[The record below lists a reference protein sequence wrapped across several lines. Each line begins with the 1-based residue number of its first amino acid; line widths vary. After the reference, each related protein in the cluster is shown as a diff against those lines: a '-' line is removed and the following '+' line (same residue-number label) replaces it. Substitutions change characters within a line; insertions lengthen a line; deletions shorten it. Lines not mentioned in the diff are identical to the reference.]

1 MIRYILIALLSGILL
16 GYALPGNAA
25 LYSDSGLLFLYI
37 LIFII
42 GIAIGYNP
50 EPIKR
55 TLKSRRKAPLFLP
68 IFSITGALLGG
79 ILAGMLTGVPLKFSL
94 AVAGGLGW
102 YSLAGP
108 MISVV
113 SPIYGA
119 LAFLAN
125 IGREMITYLTVP
137 IIGERSP
144 PEVSIAMG
152 GATAMDTTL
161 PLITRFSGKE
171 AVLWGLYNG
180 FVLSVVAPILI
191 SMFLAI

>member
-1 MIRYILIALLSGILL
+1 MA
-16 GYALPGNAA
+16 
-25 LYSDSGLLFLYI
+25 FLYI
-37 LIFII
+37 LMLLI
-42 GIAIGYNP
+42 GIAVGYNP
-50 EPIKR
+50 EPIKKA
-55 TLKSRRKAPLFLP
+55 LKGGRKSPLLLP
-68 IFSITGALLGG
+68 VFSISGALLGG
-79 ILAGMLTGVPLKFSL
+79 IAAGAVTGVPLKFSL

-119 LAFLAN
+119 LGFLSN
-125 IGREMITYLTVP
+125 IGREMITYITVP
-137 IIGERSP
+137 FAGKRSP

-171 AVLWGLYNG
+171 AVLWALYNG
-180 FVLSVVAPILI
+180 FVLTAAAPLLI
-191 SMFLAI
+191 SLFLSL

>member
-1 MIRYILIALLSGILL
+1 MIKYILIALISGILL
-16 GYALPGNAA
+16 GYAIPGNAA
-25 LYSDSGLLFLYI
+25 LYSDSGLIFLYI

-42 GIAIGYNP
+42 GMAIGYNP

-55 TLKSRRKAPLFLP
+55 ALKSRRKAALLLP
-68 IFSITGALLGG
+68 VFSITGALLGG
-79 ILAGMLTGVPLKFSL
+79 ILAGILTGVPLKFSL

-125 IGREMITYLTVP
+125 IGREIMTYLTVP
-137 IIGERSP
+137 FIGKKSP

-161 PLITRFSGKE
+161 PLITKFSGKE
-171 AVLWGLYNG
+171 VVLWGLYNG
-180 FVLSVVAPILI
+180 FLLSMAAPVLI

>member
-1 MIRYILIALLSGILL
+1 MIKYILLSLISGIFI
-16 GYALPGNAA
+16 GYFLPYSQ
-25 LYSDSGLLFLYI
+25 LYSTAGMGFLYI

-42 GIAIGYNP
+42 GISIGYNP
-50 EPIKR
+50 EPVKR
-55 TLKSRRKAPLFLP
+55 ALKSGKKSRLLLPLF
-68 IFSITGALLGG
+68 SIGGALSGG
-79 ILAGMLTGVPLKFSL
+79 IIAGIITEVPLKFSL
-94 AVAGGLGW
+94 AIAGGLGW

-108 MISVV
+108 MISTV

-119 LAFLAN
+119 LAFLSN
-125 IGREMITYLTVP
+125 IGREIITYITVP

-161 PLITRFSGKE
+161 PLITKFSGKE

-180 FVLSVVAPILI
+180 SVLSVTAPVLI
-191 SMFLAI
+191 SVFLMV